1 MVLLAFFALTG
12 FAFGWWFPVAAL
24 LAFIVY
30 VMFSGRK
37 TQHSS
42 HFYTSRLNFQMA
54 FFIHA

>member
-1 MVLLAFFALTG
+1 MQALSALWGLMVLSAFFALTG

-37 TQHSS
+37 TQH
-42 HFYTSRLNFQMA
+42 
-54 FFIHA
+54 